1 MSKVLGIIAEYNPFH
16 NGHLYHIKKSKEITG
31 SDYTVAIISGNF
43 VQRGSASIVDKW
55 SKAQIVLQNGV
66 DLVIELPLLY
76 SISSGENFADGA
88 IKILNSLGIIDYL
101 SFGSETDDIQFLNF
115 LANILY
121 NEPAE
126 YRKMLSDELNK
137 GLSFP
142 TARENAIIKY
152 IKSSNSKDKTILG
165 DFEKSA
171 NEITKISNIDKI
183 KEVLSSP
190 NNILGIEYLKALKK
204 YKSNIKP
211 VCVKR
216 FGINHNGT
224 STNSKYE
231 SHIITQNT
239 IADVTSYAS
248 ASEIRNYINSNDL
261 SAVKKFMPENSYSI
275 LEKDFKDEHIVSNLQ
290 SFEKIIFYNLRKM
303 SIEEIANLPEVTEG
317 LEYSIKKAA
326 NNCNS
331 IQNFI
336 KSVKSKRYTQTR
348 LQRILVYALLGIT
361 KQDMELSKKIK
372 APYIRILGCNENGKK
387 LLSKIVSKNTN
398 LSVITSIKKF
408 IDENKNTDLDT
419 MLKKDIFATS
429 VYTLAF
435 KNDSFANLDFT
446 HKIF

>member
-1 MSKVLGIIAEYNPFH
+1 
-16 NGHLYHIKKSKEITG
+16 
-31 SDYTVAIISGNF
+31 
-43 VQRGSASIVDKW
+43 
-55 SKAQIVLQNGV
+55 
-66 DLVIELPLLY
+66 
-76 SISSGENFADGA
+76 
-88 IKILNSLGIIDYL
+88 
-101 SFGSETDDIQFLNF
+101 
-115 LANILY
+115 
-121 NEPAE
+121 
-126 YRKMLSDELNK
+126 
-137 GLSFP
+137 
-142 TARENAIIKY
+142 
-152 IKSSNSKDKTILG
+152 
-165 DFEKSA
+165 
-171 NEITKISNIDKI
+171 
-183 KEVLSSP
+183 
-190 NNILGIEYLKALKK
+190 
-204 YKSNIKP
+204 
-211 VCVKR
+211 
-216 FGINHNGT
+216 
-224 STNSKYE
+224 
-231 SHIITQNT
+231 
-239 IADVTSYAS
+239 
-248 ASEIRNYINSNDL
+248 
-261 SAVKKFMPENSYSI
+261 
-275 LEKDFKDEHIVSNLQ
+275 
-290 SFEKIIFYNLRKM
+290 M

-419 MLKKDIFATS
+419 MLKKDIFSTS